1 MLERTRAV
9 LTTVSVAMKPAALSL
24 SSVRSP
30 LPDFLILFV
39 SFLVRILLLKFLFL
53 NVKIVS

>member
-24 SSVRSP
+24 SSVCSP